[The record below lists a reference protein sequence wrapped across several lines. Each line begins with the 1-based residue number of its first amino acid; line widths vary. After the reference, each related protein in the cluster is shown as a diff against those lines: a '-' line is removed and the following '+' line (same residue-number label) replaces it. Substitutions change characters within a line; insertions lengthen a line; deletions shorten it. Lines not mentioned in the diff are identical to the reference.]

1 MSSADVAPGKR
12 PASARPADDAARGV
26 IGWDIGGANT
36 KVARVV
42 LPGDWPRSAQDSPM
56 HAAVRAYEIQ
66 RDPGALPDVLR
77 ALAQQVGA
85 GSGDAHA
92 VTMTAE
98 LSQFFRVKRDG
109 VAFVLAAVS
118 EAFPAAGVHVYT
130 VHGEFLS
137 PDAARAVPLAVAAAN
152 WAATARAVARLI
164 PDAILVDIGTTTTDI
179 IPIVG
184 GVVRAVGWTDPAR
197 LASGELLYMGAV
209 RTPVEA
215 ITHTVP
221 FGDGDAG
228 TSAEGFALTGD
239 VHLWRGTLGAAAYTA
254 PTPDGRPAT
263 RPYAGERLARV
274 VCADR
279 ELIGVA
285 ALDRI
290 ADAVANAQIE
300 RTAVAITRVQ
310 ARHPGIGTVVVTG
323 AGDFIAA
330 AAGAR
335 AGFRVRWLAGEL
347 GAAAA
352 QAAPAAAVALLLAAA
367 IRSPAAD
374 APADVHVETR
384 EPARRG
390 AAPAAADTRGA

>member
-1 MSSADVAPGKR
+1 MSAAADLAAAE
-12 PASARPADDAARGV
+12 PAGAAMARAV

-36 KVARVV
+36 KVARVALAEDV
-42 LPGDWPRSAQDSPM
+42 PRLTRGAPIR
-56 HAAVRAYEIQ
+56 AAVRAYEIQ

-77 ALAQQVGA
+77 TLADQVGA
-85 GSGDAHA
+85 GPGDVHA

-109 VAFVLAAVS
+109 VAFVLDAVRG
-118 EAFPAAGVHVYT
+118 AFPAAAVRVYT
-130 VHGEFLS
+130 VHGAFLS
-137 PDAARAVPLAVAAAN
+137 PDDARAAPLAVAAAN

-179 IPIVG
+179 IPIAG
-184 GVVRAVGWTDPAR
+184 GVVRAMGWTDPAR

-221 FGDGDAG
+221 LGDGDAG
-228 TSAEGFALTGD
+228 TSAEGFAIAGD
-239 VHLWRGTLGAAAYTA
+239 VHLWRGTLDAAAYTA

-263 RPYAGERLARV
+263 RIYAGERLARV

-279 ELIGVA
+279 EMIDAA

-290 ADAVANAQIE
+290 AGAVATAQVE
-300 RTAVAITRVQ
+300 RTAAAIARVH
-310 ARHPGIGTVVVTG
+310 ARHPGITTVVVTG

-335 AGFRVRWLAGEL
+335 AGLGVRWLAGEF
-347 GAAAA
+347 GPDAAV
-352 QAAPAAAVALLLAAA
+352 AAPAAAVALLLAAA
-367 IRSPAAD
+367 MRS
-374 APADVHVETR
+374 
-384 EPARRG
+384 
-390 AAPAAADTRGA
+390 AAPDTQSRT

>member
-1 MSSADVAPGKR
+1 MMSGAG
-12 PASARPADDAARGV
+12 DAATIGMTRGV

-36 KVARVV
+36 KVARVA
-42 LPGDWPRSAQDSPM
+42 PAGDWPRTAPDPPLR
-56 HAAVRAYEIQ
+56 AAVRAYEIQ

-77 ALAQQVGA
+77 ALAEQAGA
-85 GSGDAHA
+85 SPGDAHA

-109 VAFVLAAVS
+109 VAFVLDAVRD
-118 EAFPAAGVHVYT
+118 AFPAACLRVYT

-184 GVVRAVGWTDPAR
+184 GIVRATGWTDPAR

-221 FGDGDAG
+221 LGDADAG
-228 TSAEGFALTGD
+228 TSAEGFALAGD
-239 VHLWRGTLGAAAYTA
+239 VHLWRGTLAPAAYTA
-254 PTPDGRPAT
+254 ATPDGRPAT
-263 RPYAGERLARV
+263 RIYAGERLARV

-279 ELIGVA
+279 ESIDVA

-290 ADAVANAQIE
+290 ADAVATAQIE
-300 RTAVAITRVQ
+300 RTAAAIARVH
-310 ARHPGIGTVVVTG
+310 ARHPGIATAVVTG

-335 AGFRVRWLAGEL
+335 AGLAVRWLAGEL
-347 GAAAA
+347 GPDAAM
-352 QAAPAAAVALLLAAA
+352 AAPAAAVALLLAAA
-367 IRSPAAD
+367 MRSSLAD
-374 APADVHVETR
+374 AHAGTR
-384 EPARRG
+384 EPLRHAV
-390 AAPAAADTRGA
+390 AEATRDV